1 MQVIACLLIAILC
14 IHQSVKINLMNR
26 LLTFAYMASIML
38 FASCSEQLAEK
49 EKEATFLVT
58 SPIQTDTT
66 IYKEYVSQIH
76 SANHIELRSQEKG
89 YLQKIFV
96 DEGQFV
102 KKGQLM
108 FKLMPAIYEAEVSK
122 AKAELNFAEIE
133 YKNTKG
139 LADNN
144 VVSASE
150 LAMAKAK
157 LDKAKAELQLAQA
170 HLDFTEIRAPFD
182 GIMDKFHTRL
192 GSLIDEGELL
202 TSLSD
207 NSKMWVYFNVAEA
220 EYLDFI
226 QKVKSKEKQKVL
238 LQMANKEIF
247 SSSGYVETIE
257 ADFNNETGNIAFRAA
272 FQNPKGILRHGE
284 TGNIVMPIQLKDAI
298 IIPQKS
304 TFDVLDKKYVYI
316 VDEKGIITS
325 KEITIAQEIPHL
337 YIVASGLKPN
347 DKILLEGLGK
357 VKNNEKI
364 KFKFVSLE
372 KELAGIKNIHAE

>member
-1 MQVIACLLIAILC
+1 
-14 IHQSVKINLMNR
+14 
-26 LLTFAYMASIML
+26 ML
-38 FASCSEQLAEK
+38 FTSCSEQIVEK
-49 EKEATFLVT
+49 EKEAIFSIT

-66 IYKEYVSQIH
+66 IYKEYVAQIH

-102 KKGQLM
+102 KKGQIM

-122 AKAELNFAEIE
+122 AKAELSFAEIE

-144 VVSASE
+144 VVSPSE
-150 LAMAKAK
+150 LAMTKAK

-207 NSKMWVYFNVAEA
+207 NSKMWVYFNVAES

-226 QKVKSKEKQKVL
+226 QKVKSKDKQKVM
-238 LQMANKEIF
+238 LQMANKELF
-247 SSSGYVETIE
+247 PSSGYVETIE
-257 ADFNNETGNIAFRAA
+257 ADFNNETGNIAFRAV

-284 TGNIVMPIQLKDAI
+284 TGNIVMPVQLKDAI

-316 VDEKGIITS
+316 VDEKGLITS

-337 YIVASGLKPN
+337 YIVATGLKST

>member
-1 MQVIACLLIAILC
+1 M
-14 IHQSVKINLMNR
+14 KGF
-26 LLTFAYMASIML
+26 LTIAYMASIML
-38 FASCSEQLAEK
+38 FASCSEQVAEK
-49 EKEATFLVT
+49 EKETTFTVT
-58 SPIQTDTT
+58 SPIQIDTT
-66 IYKEYVSQIH
+66 VYKEYVAQIH

-108 FKLMPAIYEAEVSK
+108 FKLMPALYEAEVSK
-122 AKAELNFAEIE
+122 AKAELNFTEIE

-170 HLDFTEIRAPFD
+170 HLDFTEIRAPFN
-182 GIMDKFHTRL
+182 GMMDKFHTRL
-192 GSLIDEGELL
+192 GSLVDEGELL

-220 EYLDFI
+220 EYLDYI
-226 QKVKSKEKQKVL
+226 QKVKSKEKQKVM
-238 LQMANKEIF
+238 LQMANKELF
-247 SSSGYVETIE
+247 ATSGIVETVE
-257 ADFNNETGNIAFRAA
+257 ADFNNETGNIAFRAV

-284 TGNIVMPIQLKDAI
+284 TGNIVMPVELKKAI
-298 IIPQKS
+298 LIPQKS

-316 VDEKGIITS
+316 VDEKGVVTS

-337 YIVASGLKPN
+337 YIVASGLKST

-364 KFKFVSLE
+364 KFNFVPLE
-372 KELAGIKNIHAE
+372 KELARIKNIHAE